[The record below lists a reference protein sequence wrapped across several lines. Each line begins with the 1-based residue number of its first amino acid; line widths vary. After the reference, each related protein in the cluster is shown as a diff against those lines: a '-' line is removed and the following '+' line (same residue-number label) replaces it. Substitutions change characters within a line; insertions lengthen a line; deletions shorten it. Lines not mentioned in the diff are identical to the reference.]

1 MSNREAS
8 MQALIQLYEQ
18 RREPEMRRAR
28 AWFFSE
34 FAPAAATDIAQLY
47 ARGERDSAYFRM
59 TVSYWDMAASF
70 VTNGA
75 LDAKMFQDASSEYL
89 YVYAKIAP
97 FLAELRELFHEPDYF
112 AHLEQVV
119 KQTPNYEAKLETR
132 RRLSARWTLPAPDAG
147 ERVNKSIT

>member
-34 FAPAAATDIAQLY
+34 FAPTCATDIAQLY

-89 YVYAKIAP
+89 YIYAKIAP
-97 FLAELRELFHEPDYF
+97 FMAELRQIFHEPDYYI
-112 AHLEQVV
+112 HLEEVV

-132 RRLSARWTLPAPDAG
+132 RRLIARWTQTAKESKA
-147 ERVNKSIT
+147 